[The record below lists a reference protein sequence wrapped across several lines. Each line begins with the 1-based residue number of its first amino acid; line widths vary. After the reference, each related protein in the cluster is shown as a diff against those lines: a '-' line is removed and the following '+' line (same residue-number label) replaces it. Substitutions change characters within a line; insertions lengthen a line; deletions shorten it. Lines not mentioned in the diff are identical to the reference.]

1 MAQWLQYLD
10 STTLVS
16 LELVVVVVL
25 VIVLVVVVV
34 VAAAAIVDCVGA
46 LMRRCLEEYQPQMKN
61 QPSRVNS

>member
-1 MAQWLQYLD
+1 M
-10 STTLVS
+10 VS
-16 LELVVVVVL
+16 LELVVVVVVVL
-25 VIVLVVVVV
+25 VIVLVVVVVV

>member
-34 VAAAAIVDCVGA
+34 AAAAIVDCVGA
-46 LMRRCLEEYQPQMKN
+46 LMRRCLEEYQSQMKN

>member
-1 MAQWLQYLD
+1 
-10 STTLVS
+10 LVS
-16 LELVVVVVL
+16 LELVVVVVVVL
-25 VIVLVVVVV
+25 VIVLVVV

>member
-25 VIVLVVVVV
+25 VIVLVVVV
-34 VAAAAIVDCVGA
+34 AAAAIVDCVGA
-46 LMRRCLEEYQPQMKN
+46 LMRRCLEEYQSQMKN

>member
-16 LELVVVVVL
+16 LELVVVVVVVL
-25 VIVLVVVVV
+25 VIVLVVV